1 MPLYHEAL
9 RSQAEMEREAS
20 GRAQADRLGLPVI
33 AVQRSEGGEGT
44 ESLGS
49 EMFEEKRSGDEK
61 EGGEGDREGDEESDS
76 SGERDTERERKAG
89 LGVAGGNG
97 ADNGRAGVLHSTRAS
112 SGVFPETERDIPE
125 RSEKDVYS

>member
-9 RSQAEMEREAS
+9 RNQAEMEREAS
-20 GRAQADRLGLPVI
+20 VRAQADRLGLPVI
-33 AVQRSEGGEGT
+33 AVQRGEGGESG
-44 ESLGS
+44 SLGS
-49 EMFEEKRSGDEK
+49 EMFEEKSSGDEK
-61 EGGEGDREGDEESDS
+61 EAAGGEGEEESDS
-76 SGERDTERERKAG
+76 SGERDRERERKAG

-112 SGVFPETERDIPE
+112 SGVFPDMEREMPE